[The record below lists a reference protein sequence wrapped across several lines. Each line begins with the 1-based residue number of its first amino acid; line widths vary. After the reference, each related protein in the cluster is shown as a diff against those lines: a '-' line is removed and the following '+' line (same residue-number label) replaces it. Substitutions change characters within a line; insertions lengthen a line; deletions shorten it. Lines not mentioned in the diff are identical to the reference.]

1 MPFCHDIKICRN
13 FCTFWVTLDI
23 KVLLWARNSVSW
35 ARSALLHG
43 TYCISCWIKFANL
56 QLCAKITHLSR
67 KYAPDGN
74 FCGHFCP
81 CRKAATSAT
90 LPVGRS
96 FWTVRHSCLSLIWES
111 VHFAKTNV
119 DCLSVTQHDSFST
132 LADSLR
138 LSWRWRVFHELGFS
152 HSQNLFAEP
161 YIDKM
166 ALLEIYADSL
176 MCKIYVT

>member
-1 MPFCHDIKICRN
+1 MPFCHDIKIFRN

-111 VHFAKTNV
+111 VHFAKTSV
-119 DCLSVTQHDSFST
+119 DCLSVTQHDFLST
-132 LADSLR
+132 LPESLR
-138 LSWRWRVFHELGFS
+138 LDWRWRVSHESGFS
-152 HSQNLFAEP
+152 HWQIHLLNLTMT
-161 YIDKM
+161 K
-166 ALLEIYADSL
+166 LLY
-176 MCKIYVT
+176 